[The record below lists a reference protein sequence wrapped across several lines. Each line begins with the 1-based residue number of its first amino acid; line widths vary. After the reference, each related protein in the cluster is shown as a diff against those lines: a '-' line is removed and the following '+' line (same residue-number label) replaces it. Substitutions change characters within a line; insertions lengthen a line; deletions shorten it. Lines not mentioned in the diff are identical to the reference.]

1 MILRNLHF
9 LCFFQK
15 CTIRF
20 FKYLP
25 HVMVIKSGRGGR
37 LLNHDWLKERSNSK
51 AMLTRATWIYRL
63 CPLCH
68 LLLELKHPYESV
80 FQSVAPKEALMK
92 LFFICGK
99 RSLESGSHNSIFTSN
114 RQLLFWASFYNQ
126 LIRSS
131 VVLSYLLGH
140 CVKLIKTVQFTTF
153 CDDMITN
160 IKIIF
165 WLLIDTFAIYCA
177 FNLLEK

>member
-1 MILRNLHF
+1 
-9 LCFFQK
+9 
-15 CTIRF
+15 
-20 FKYLP
+20 
-25 HVMVIKSGRGGR
+25 MVIKSGRGGR

-68 LLLELKHPYESV
+68 LLLELKHPYESA

-92 LFFICGK
+92 LFLSAGRGHLKVGLIIQFLH
-99 RSLESGSHNSIFTSN
+99 STP
-114 RQLLFWASFYNQ
+114 QLLFWASFYNQ